1 MPELP
6 PRDQEACNQEKLKGS
21 AVSAD
26 LGLSQN
32 VFEPDISCSDTESDN
47 ENLSE
52 EVVPVY
58 TLFHFYHRLTWIT

>member
-6 PRDQEACNQEKLKGS
+6 PRDQEGCNQGKLLGS

-32 VFEPDISCSDTESDN
+32 VFEPDISSSDTESDN

-58 TLFHFYHRLTWIT
+58 TLFHFYNRSTWII

>member
-6 PRDQEACNQEKLKGS
+6 PRDQEACHQENPMIS

-26 LGLSQN
+26 LGLSQI
-32 VFEPDISCSDTESDN
+32 VFEPDISSSGSESDN
-47 ENLSE
+47 DNLSE

-58 TLFHFYHRLTWIT
+58 SLYHFYIRLTWIT